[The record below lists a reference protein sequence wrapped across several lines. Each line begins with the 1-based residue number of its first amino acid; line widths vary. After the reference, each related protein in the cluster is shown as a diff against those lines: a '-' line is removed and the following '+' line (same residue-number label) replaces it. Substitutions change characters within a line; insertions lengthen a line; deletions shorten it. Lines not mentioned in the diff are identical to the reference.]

1 MVHRMKC
8 FEYAHPLTQR
18 NFFLNSFSA
27 DTSTLRES
35 SLRSNVIHNSAQ
47 NETNQYCK
55 STVVFHWSG
64 CAVFP
69 SLFPFRWQIWP
80 VQVPC
85 DTSPI
90 HLLPPR
96 PMFWPSFDRI
106 ELGSVDHNLNRL
118 FLSHRGIRAKSNNG
132 RSSRIRSICLL
143 RTLPHWIHL
152 LPPQQHW
159 WWSTNNI
166 RTRQLCCRLPMHHQR
181 RIMLSMRNVI
191 VISRD
196 DIFFFFPRSIYIYM
210 NIKLYQWWII
220 CVRRFSKSLNLQDG
234 GFHSLFRQESPRHLC
249 VVWNRRRWWDERF
262 WLLLYWDIIPMTGR
276 KLDSPVDEFD
286 AEWHSVPCKI
296 KWNDLLEKRRDK
308 FDSFQFFGG
317 SAANGDSLS
326 LQCLDTTVC
335 LWQL

>member
-8 FEYAHPLTQR
+8 FEYAHHLTQR

-35 SLRSNVIHNSAQ
+35 SLRSSVIHNSAQ

-69 SLFPFRWQIWP
+69 SLVPFRWQIWP

-85 DTSPI
+85 DTLPI

-118 FLSHRGIRAKSNNG
+118 FLSHRGIRAKSNND

-143 RTLPHWIHL
+143 RTLHHWIHL

-181 RIMLSMRNVI
+181 RIMLSTRNVI

-210 NIKLYQWWII
+210 NIKLYQWGFLTEESYLCSTVPKVAQFTRYIHVEVESCIQLSEHLSII
-220 CVRRFSKSLNLQDG
+220 ENSLVAIELNRSKTISEENVLL
-234 GFHSLFRQESPRHLC
+234 SPNVIRDLHEYETLSVMDHL
-249 VVWNRRRWWDERF
+249 R
-262 WLLLYWDIIPMTGR
+262 
-276 KLDSPVDEFD
+276 SPVFK
-286 AEWHSVPCKI
+286 V
-296 KWNDLLEKRRDK
+296 
-308 FDSFQFFGG
+308 
-317 SAANGDSLS
+317 
-326 LQCLDTTVC
+326 T
-335 LWQL
+335 